1 MDLSRPIVHC
11 AFVRAANRAG
21 NQIHYLKVEAPRPC
35 STDLRRRRLKFASAA
50 PSTMGRQSTRRETSQ
65 QRDAEGVQPPTG
77 TDMTIEALTRV
88 VQLTHEIH
96 DAVRQRDWLR
106 AEMLV
111 SERSPL
117 LMSLTREQ
125 SPHALVM
132 IREIQTLDEQI
143 SEAARVGLDT
153 LTQENAKARQRI
165 QSVRQYHAVGM
176 L

>member
-1 MDLSRPIVHC
+1 
-11 AFVRAANRAG
+11 
-21 NQIHYLKVEAPRPC
+21 
-35 STDLRRRRLKFASAA
+35 
-50 PSTMGRQSTRRETSQ
+50 
-65 QRDAEGVQPPTG
+65 
-77 TDMTIEALTRV
+77 MTIEALTRAL
-88 VQLTHEIH
+88 QLTHEIH
-96 DAVRQRDWLR
+96 DAARQRDWLR

-117 LMSLTREQ
+117 LMSLKPEQ
-125 SPHALVM
+125 PPHALVL

-165 QSVRQYHAVGM
+165 QSVRQYHTVGM